1 MKTDL
6 QIAIDIERGKEIQ
19 TEIAKLTA
27 ELKQIN
33 ARLQAA
39 GEAAD
44 HLPLADADREGK
56 QAILTGSR
64 HSLPIVFESDL
75 LIASFKPDSPKHEEI
90 KAILGDKLPQFFRDT
105 RVFERIQEDGKAF
118 RKFARENLPADTFAK
133 LVQAATD
140 RKKDGIAKSRIV
152 VDWDAAKP
160 LDQAPA

>member
-6 QIAIDIERGKEIQ
+6 QIAIDIERGKEIK

-44 HLPLADADREGK
+44 HLPLADADREGQ
-56 QAILTGSR
+56 QAILRSSR

-90 KAILGDKLPQFFRDT
+90 KAILGDKLPLFFRDT

-140 RKKDGIAKSRIV
+140 RKKDGIAKSRVV

-160 LDQAPA
+160 ISA